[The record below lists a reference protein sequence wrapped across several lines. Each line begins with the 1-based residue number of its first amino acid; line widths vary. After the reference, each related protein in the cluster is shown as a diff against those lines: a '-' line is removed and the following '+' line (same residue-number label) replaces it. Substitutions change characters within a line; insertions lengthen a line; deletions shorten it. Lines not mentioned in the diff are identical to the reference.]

1 MVAKKID
8 VRFNGHSNKC
18 NHNTERIDMKVTHTA
33 ISLIAG
39 LSLALSASAQ
49 DPYEKA
55 DDSYISLSGTVASS
69 TASSFVLD
77 YGEGLVTVEMDDW
90 DWYGDAYGILPED
103 EVTVYGYVDDDFYE
117 TTSIEASS
125 VWVEDLNTYFYAS
138 GADEE
143 GVGEVKNYPYIST
156 VWYDYDY
163 TATGIVTSV
172 SKPIREFTIDTGTR
186 KISVDTWQLGYN
198 PLDDEGFLKIE
209 KGDRVT
215 VYGDLDLSVFDEREI
230 SAEALVKLQD
240 DAGKNKANANR

>member
-1 MVAKKID
+1 M
-8 VRFNGHSNKC
+8 
-18 NHNTERIDMKVTHTA
+18 
-33 ISLIAG
+33 
-39 LSLALSASAQ
+39 
-49 DPYEKA
+49 
-55 DDSYISLSGTVASS
+55 SGTVTSS
-69 TASSFVLD
+69 TPSSFVLD

-103 EVTVYGYVDDDFYE
+103 EVTVYGYVDDDLYE

-143 GVGEVKNYPYIST
+143 GVGEVKYYPYIST

-163 TATGIVTSV
+163 TVTGKVTSV
-172 SKPIREFTIDTGTR
+172 NETIREFTIDTGTR
-186 KISVDTWQLGYN
+186 EISVDTLRLGYN

-209 KGDRVT
+209 EGDRVT
-215 VYGDLDLSVFDEREI
+215 VYGDLDLDAFDEREI

-240 DAGKNKANANR
+240 DVGKNEANANR